1 MYLLTNAN
9 PRGYEWTDNL
19 YVHMRQ
25 TVDNNP
31 DIILALHSESTKHYT
46 KLAPCIN
53 ENAQQIK
60 TPASTRPLIPGS
72 VYTIIYS
79 G

>member
-1 MYLLTNAN
+1 M
-9 PRGYEWTDNL
+9 
-19 YVHMRQ
+19 
-25 TVDNNP
+25 DNNP
-31 DIILALHSESTKHYT
+31 DIILALLSESTKHYT
-46 KLAPCIN
+46 KLARCIN

-72 VYTIIYS
+72 VYTVIYS